1 MPVSPLC
8 LWWSSYDYILC
19 AFNSFFS
26 SLFKLSVFINIAS
39 QCCSALVLMVTH
51 LWLSHNFQFCFTAH
65 TLLHNSQLS
74 WQTPKTSLSYGK
86 FIPAPVD
93 CVEAVCN
100 LAMVRVTLCAGLSL
114 PHVHIRGGGLPWG
127 ILVSAITEWVAVLAS
142 VLFVFRFAL
151 LMCLSILCINSFCSR
166 NVFTILPF
174 HLGSVEQ
181 SDTYSSTSEQTYHY
195 TLWRICFCK

>member
-1 MPVSPLC
+1 MVIQ
-8 LWWSSYDYILC
+8 LWLYFMC
-19 AFNSFFS
+19 FQFFFNII
-26 SLFKLSVFINIAS
+26 FKLSVSINIAS
-39 QCCSALVLMVTH
+39 QCCSALVLMVTQ
-51 LWLSHNFQFCFTAH
+51 LWLSPHFQFCFTAH
-65 TLLHNSQLS
+65 TLLRNSQLS

-86 FIPAPVD
+86 FVPAPVD
-93 CVEAVCN
+93 YMEAVCN
-100 LAMVRVTLCAGLSL
+100 LAIRVMLCAGLSL

-127 ILVSAITEWVAVLAS
+127 ILVSTITEWVAVLVS
-142 VLFVFRFAL
+142 VLFVFHFAL